1 MKLESWR
8 LERFEVFRPLI
19 LAIDKVVGELST
31 TIEGDAPESLPKGM
45 GRLTHENV
53 ESEVSDW
60 KRFKNRRQVGSY
72 AGLTGGISAS
82 GQSSSDLS
90 ITKAGN
96 RRLRTELVE
105 LAWRLQIYQ
114 PGYYLVQK
122 WQHILLNPKAHVRA
136 RKRAIVAFSRQLL
149 IDLWRWK
156 TGRKTPEQ
164 MGWVMTEA

>member
-1 MKLESWR
+1 
-8 LERFEVFRPLI
+8 
-19 LAIDKVVGELST
+19 
-31 TIEGDAPESLPKGM
+31 M

-53 ESEVSDW
+53 ETEVVDW
-60 KRFKNRRQVGSY
+60 KRFNNRRQVGSY
-72 AGLTGGISAS
+72 AGLTGGLSAS
-82 GQSSSDLS
+82 GQSSADWS

-105 LAWRLQIYQ
+105 LAWRLLLCQ

-122 WQHILLNPKAHVRA
+122 WKHILLNPKAHVRA
-136 RKRAIVAFSRQLL
+136 RKRAIVAFARQLL